1 VGLIWSEEIREGVAR
16 GEAAKFRGGVA
27 VGELGAR
34 NRGGEMVYCVRG
46 GVAKLGG
53 LGNRL
58 MDQQRGREKRGTAHR
73 GGRQRRW
80 LFQELSSDEGGEGW
94 PWLVRGRRS
103 SGRPFY
109 RRAREGGGAVE
120 LRGSGELHR
129 VGHKCRTAPPKGH
142 HGGAVPARTLVKG
155 GEGGAV
161 PNFPVRREDR
171 GGDGGDGRR

>member
-1 VGLIWSEEIREGVAR
+1 
-16 GEAAKFRGGVA
+16 
-27 VGELGAR
+27 
-34 NRGGEMVYCVRG
+34 
-46 GVAKLGG
+46 
-53 LGNRL
+53 
-58 MDQQRGREKRGTAHR
+58 
-73 GGRQRRW
+73 
-80 LFQELSSDEGGEGW
+80 
-94 PWLVRGRRS
+94 
-103 SGRPFY
+103 
-109 RRAREGGGAVE
+109 VE